1 MLRLAM
7 VRLVLALPL
16 LVVVSFGLVALVSLI
31 PGDPALVLAGTHPE
45 LAPAIRQS
53 LHLDDPLLMRYW
65 NWASGAVHGDLGES
79 YVLHE
84 SVASL
89 IWARLPTTASLIV
102 LAMLISIFT
111 ALVLG
116 TISALNANTSID
128 RSLTVSSAFAI
139 AAPPFWVGN
148 LLVLWFAVD
157 HQWFPALGTTTLSD
171 GLWPWLS
178 HLVLPAVTLSLWTG
192 AMLTLQL
199 RRALIEVLGR
209 GYILSARA
217 KGLSSVSVVGKHA
230 LKNSASPVVT
240 VLGYQ
245 LAHLFGGTILVENV
259 FAIPGLGSL
268 ALDSTIDRD
277 VPVMLGL
284 VVCTTLLVIVV
295 HFFVD
300 VSYGYFNPKV
310 LPT

>member
-1 MLRLAM
+1 MLRLALG
-7 VRLVLALPL
+7 RLVLALPL
-16 LVVVSFGLVALVSLI
+16 LIVVSLGLVVLVSLI

-53 LHLDDPLLMRYW
+53 LHLDEPVFVRYW
-65 NWASGAVHGDLGES
+65 TWMSGAIHGDLGES
-79 YVLHE
+79 YVLHQ
-84 SVASL
+84 SVAST

-102 LAMLISIFT
+102 LSIVISIFT
-111 ALVLG
+111 ALGLG
-116 TISALNANTSID
+116 TISALKADTSID
-128 RSLTVSSAFAI
+128 RSLTAAAAFAI

-157 HQWFPALGTTTLSD
+157 RQWFPALGATTLSD

-178 HLVLPAVTLSLWTG
+178 HLVLPAITLSLWTG

-217 KGLSSVSVVGKHA
+217 KGLSSLSIVGKHA
-230 LKNSASPVVT
+230 FKNSASPVVT
-240 VLGYQ
+240 ILGYQ

-268 ALDSTIDRD
+268 ALDSTVDRD

-284 VVCTTLLVIVV
+284 VVSTTLIVIVV
-295 HFFVD
+295 NFFVD
-300 VSYGYFNPKV
+300 LSYGYFNPK
-310 LPT
+310 LRAT